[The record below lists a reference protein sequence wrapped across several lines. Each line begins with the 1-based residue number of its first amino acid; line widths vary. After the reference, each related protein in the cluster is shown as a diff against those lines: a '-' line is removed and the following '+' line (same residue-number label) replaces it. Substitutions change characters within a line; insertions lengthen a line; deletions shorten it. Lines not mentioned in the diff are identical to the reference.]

1 MPYFHSFFKHLS
13 YLTFN
18 RHFIFLRQFLFSSLW
33 YRVAVGGGLVV
44 FGALHPTSTFSFFN
58 ATSLL
63 AMHLCRRPARSRAFV
78 NRRGERGLVI
88 GKQGEGQGREVS
100 QVAGVSTDCGA
111 VTLVR
116 GNRTSSL
123 QSAPITDSTV
133 SFVVLIKERDF
144 FFFFGLCLFL
154 EKLPWIFLN
163 PSFSLDVGN
172 MFVNLFT

>member
-1 MPYFHSFFKHLS
+1 M
-13 YLTFN
+13 
-18 RHFIFLRQFLFSSLW
+18 
-33 YRVAVGGGLVV
+33 
-44 FGALHPTSTFSFFN
+44 FGALRPTSTFSFFN

-63 AMHLCRRPARSRAFV
+63 AIHLCRRPAWSRAFV

-100 QVAGVSTDCGA
+100 QVAGVSADCGA

-133 SFVVLIKERDF
+133 SFVVLIKERDL
-144 FFFFGLCLFL
+144 FFGLCLFL

>member
-13 YLTFN
+13 YHTFN

-100 QVAGVSTDCGA
+100 QVAALTAALSPLSGGIA
-111 VTLVR
+111 PLV
-116 GNRTSSL
+116 SSL
-123 QSAPITDSTV
+123 PQSQIPLWALLCLSKNGT
-133 SFVVLIKERDF
+133 F
-144 FFFFGLCLFL
+144 FFFL
-154 EKLPWIFLN
+154 
-163 PSFSLDVGN
+163 V
-172 MFVNLFT
+172 FVYSWRSCHGYFWTPASP

>member
-1 MPYFHSFFKHLS
+1 MVFCA
-13 YLTFN
+13 
-18 RHFIFLRQFLFSSLW
+18 LR
-33 YRVAVGGGLVV
+33 
-44 FGALHPTSTFSFFN
+44 PTSTFSFFN

-63 AMHLCRRPARSRAFV
+63 AIHLCRRPAQSRAFV

-100 QVAGVSTDCGA
+100 QVAGVSADCGA

-133 SFVVLIKERDF
+133 SFVVLIKERDLF
-144 FFFFGLCLFL
+144 FWSLSILGEVAMDIFEPQL
-154 EKLPWIFLN
+154 LPRCREYVRQLVYIDRVHWKGVTKQIFILH
-163 PSFSLDVGN
+163 L
-172 MFVNLFT
+172 

>member
-18 RHFIFLRQFLFSSLW
+18 RHFIFLRHFLFSSLW

-44 FGALHPTSTFSFFN
+44 FGALRPTSTFSFFN

-63 AMHLCRRPARSRAFV
+63 AIHLCRRPTRSHAFV

-133 SFVVLIKERDF
+133 SFVVLIKERAF
-144 FFFFGLCLFL
+144 FL
-154 EKLPWIFLN
+154 
-163 PSFSLDVGN
+163 V
-172 MFVNLFT
+172 FVYSWRSCHGYF